1 MEKCDLIVAQLL
13 SIMLHADMP
22 SSLQPRHEPLSL
34 IKDVFLFILSV
45 HYSEIDVWTQGL
57 ISSHRHHG
65 GPQIEVQQVQFAF
78 CSVFVLH
85 LLLNENILL
94 FSR

>member
-45 HYSEIDVWTQGL
+45 HYSEV
-57 ISSHRHHG
+57 
-65 GPQIEVQQVQFAF
+65 
-78 CSVFVLH
+78 
-85 LLLNENILL
+85 
-94 FSR
+94 

>member
-1 MEKCDLIVAQLL
+1 MNLLALSKLFSDL
-13 SIMLHADMP
+13 
-22 SSLQPRHEPLSL
+22 
-34 IKDVFLFILSV
+34 
-45 HYSEIDVWTQGL
+45 HYLYIIQKFDVWTQGL
-57 ISSHRHHG
+57 LSSHRHNR